1 MPIRRIF
8 ASLGRRW
15 RAARAVAGAGPA
27 TQARL
32 GRGAIRRVLVVCY
45 GNIYRSAFIA
55 EYLRGHLGERVD
67 VRGGGFHQKVGRPS
81 PPDHVRMCA
90 ERGVDLAAHRSRCVD
105 AADLEWA
112 DTIVLMDRHNWLA
125 LDAAGAD
132 PAKLVWAG
140 ILAGGPAE
148 IVDPYGRAEG
158 DARHIVDRLARAAS
172 ELARRIERS

>member
-15 RAARAVAGAGPA
+15 RAARAVSRATAQ

-55 EYLRGHLGERVD
+55 EYLRQKLGSGVE
-67 VRGGGFHQKVGRPS
+67 VRGGGFHQKIGRPS
-81 PPDHVRMCA
+81 PPQHVRMCA
-90 ERGVDLAAHRSRCVD
+90 ERGVDLDAHRSRCIGTS
-105 AADLEWA
+105 DLEWA

-125 LDAAGAD
+125 LAAMGAD

-140 ILAGGPAE
+140 VLAGGPVE
-148 IVDPYGRAEG
+148 IVDPYGRAES
-158 DARHIVDRLARAAS
+158 DARHIVDRLERAAAG
-172 ELARRIERS
+172 LARRIEGS